1 MRFFT
6 ATLALL
12 ALAALPC
19 RADGVSFARVW
30 PQWHESEW
38 FQSYHEYRT
47 SHELTGGWIVVRSQ
61 PKERS
66 GLYFL
71 TRVENKAGALQAAS
85 FTIRVIRPDSTDTK
99 VYTFAADIP
108 AGSHLF
114 EIGLTGTDWVWP
126 RTMPV
131 AWEVEL
137 HAADGS
143 LLAQKA
149 SFLWE
154 KPEGPEG
161 R

>member
-6 ATLALL
+6 ATLASWLSPP
-12 ALAALPC
+12 ALP
-19 RADGVSFARVW
+19 ADGVSFAASGRNGTSRNGPELPRVQDR
-30 PQWHESEW
+30 PRADRRLDRGAQPTEGA
-38 FQSYHEYRT
+38 Q
-47 SHELTGGWIVVRSQ
+47 RSLL
-61 PKERS
+61 PDP
-66 GLYFL
+66 
-71 TRVENKAGALQAAS
+71 VENKAGALQAAS

-149 SFLWE
+149 SFLWRS
-154 KPEGPEG
+154 PRP
-161 R
+161 